1 MLSPEQRQHLLACPK
16 DPVDIVMDT
25 DAYNEIDDQFAI
37 SYALRA
43 RNRLYV
49 RAFYA
54 APFLNGRSE
63 SPLDGMEKS
72 YSEIHK
78 LLHLAKEER
87 PVFKGSDRYLKS
99 EKEAVDSPAARDLIK
114 RAPAYS
120 ADKPLYVVGIGAI
133 TNVASALLMAP
144 EIADRIVVIW
154 LGGHSLNWHDTH
166 EFNMSQDVAAA
177 RVLYASGS
185 PLVILPCMGVVSAL
199 TTTEPELRHWLSGK
213 NALSDYLVTQ
223 TIDEANTYAAG
234 RVWSRVIWDA
244 ATIAWLLNERGDLLL
259 DRLIPTPIPEYD
271 YHYGFDPR
279 RPFCKYVY
287 HINRDAVFA
296 DLFEKLSAE

>member
-1 MLSPEQRQHLLACPK
+1 
-16 DPVDIVMDT
+16 
-25 DAYNEIDDQFAI
+25 
-37 SYALRA
+37 
-43 RNRLYV
+43 
-49 RAFYA
+49 
-54 APFLNGRSE
+54 
-63 SPLDGMEKS
+63 
-72 YSEIHK
+72 
-78 LLHLAKEER
+78 
-87 PVFKGSDRYLKS
+87 
-99 EKEAVDSPAARDLIK
+99 
-114 RAPAYS
+114 
-120 ADKPLYVVGIGAI
+120 
-133 TNVASALLMAP
+133 
-144 EIADRIVVIW
+144 
-154 LGGHSLNWHDTH
+154 
-166 EFNMSQDVAAA
+166 
-177 RVLYASGS
+177 
-185 PLVILPCMGVVSAL
+185 
-199 TTTEPELRHWLSGK
+199 LRHWLSGK